1 MHLHLKKGDK
11 VIIILVIMLALFAVF
26 QRYIF
31 SKTKSEDVVVKSDGV
46 TVQQRSLEITG
57 TFTIKSKEGQLTF
70 IVQDKK
76 VKVTESTCKDK
87 LCIKQ
92 GWISRT
98 GESIVCLPNRI
109 TITIT
114 GGDESVDTTTY

>member
-11 VIIILVIMLALFAVF
+11 VIIILVILLALFAIF
-26 QRYIF
+26 QRYVF
-31 SKTKSEDVVVKSDGV
+31 PKTKSEDVVVKSDGV
-46 TVQQRSLEITG
+46 TVQQRSLETTG
-57 TFTIKSKEGQLTF
+57 TFTIKNKEGQLTF
-70 IVQDKK
+70 IIQDKK

-87 LCIKQ
+87 LCVKQ

>member
-1 MHLHLKKGDK
+1 MRLHLKKGDK
-11 VIIILVIMLALFAVF
+11 VIIILVIMLALFTIF
-26 QRYIF
+26 QRYVF
-31 SKTKSEDVVVKSDGV
+31 SKTNSEDVVVKSDGV
-46 TVQQRSLEITG
+46 TVQQRSLETTG

-70 IVQDKK
+70 IIQDKK

-87 LCIKQ
+87 LCVKQ
-92 GWISRT
+92 GWISKT

-114 GGDESVDTTTY
+114 GGNESVDSTTY